1 MDEQDALQKEIRAI
15 RKKLEAEK
23 ARHNDVLAAINRS
36 KEEYDALQREI
47 KSQTEKAETYKNA
60 AEEYKKRA
68 EEHST
73 ALDEVHKEFVTAR
86 EQLETITTETKQ
98 KAQSFEKARELELN
112 TLQEEKSTV
121 LAEIRALRTKTSGV
135 GDEYN
140 RLVEENRVLEVRFDG
155 VKKRYDDM
163 VRSKEAI
170 TSEVGALTAEL
181 QDVRA
186 QVAVA
191 QKGISQARETYD
203 IVKHDIDTL
212 LAQKTELETHVGSL
226 QNEIALLVKEQKETA
241 AETERLQKEY
251 EATAHLRVTL
261 AEKEQE
267 LIQREEY
274 IKEQYRKIGMTYE

>member
-241 AETERLQKEY
+241 AETEHLQKEY